1 MMGMLLLALAAALP
15 TLPGW
20 IGALAVIGAIGNPLL
35 FIPLAL
41 KGSDVRRSSGYRLTA
56 AASFLCLSGGGGG
69 LAVAAVW
76 AL

>member
-1 MMGMLLLALAAALP
+1 MGILLLALAAALP

-20 IGALAVIGAIGNPLL
+20 ISALVAIGAIGNPLL

-41 KGSDVRRSSGYRLTA
+41 KGSDARRSIRYRLTA
-56 AASFLCLSGGGGG
+56 GTSFLCLSGG
-69 LAVAAVW
+69 LTAAAVW